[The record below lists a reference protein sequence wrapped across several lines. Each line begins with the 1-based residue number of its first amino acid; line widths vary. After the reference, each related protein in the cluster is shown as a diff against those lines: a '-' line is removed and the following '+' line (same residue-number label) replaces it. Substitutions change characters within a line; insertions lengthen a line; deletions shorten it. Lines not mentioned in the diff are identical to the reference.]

1 METVAAEKCLSL
13 TLTVKR
19 QIVVVTSQYVLVMSA
34 HHAVGIVAYV
44 IVVVVV
50 AAAVVAFAE
59 WRKKPAFSV
68 LCPSRRLFR
77 LATVG
82 SIPYNSWSSF

>member
-1 METVAAEKCLSL
+1 METAAAAERCLPL

-19 QIVVVTSQYVLVMSA
+19 QIVVVTSQYVLAMIA
-34 HHAVGIVAYV
+34 PHAVGIVAYV
-44 IVVVVV
+44 IAV
-50 AAAVVAFAE
+50 AVVVAFAE

-82 SIPYNSWSSF
+82 SIPCNSSSSF